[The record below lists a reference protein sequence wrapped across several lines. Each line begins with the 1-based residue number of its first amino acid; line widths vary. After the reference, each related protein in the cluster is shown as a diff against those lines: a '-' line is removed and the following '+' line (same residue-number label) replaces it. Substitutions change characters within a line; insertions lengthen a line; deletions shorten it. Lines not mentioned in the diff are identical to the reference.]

1 MLEAVIVLPLV
12 VVLFAASSYFATAYA
27 VRIESQSTARAVA
40 WAHALGGCEEDERWA
55 RSEPTTLDQLDQQG
69 VEVPRQ
75 LDRYGLA
82 AGAESVVESG
92 ARTSVL
98 VSRTVRGPLS
108 LPLPTAAVTT
118 RFQLPCDERPQR
130 GDPAGVLRYGWRTIR
145 FW

>member
-27 VRIESQSTARAVA
+27 VRIESQSTARALA
-40 WAHALGGCEEDERWA
+40 WAHALGGCGEDGRWA
-55 RSEPTTLDQLDQQG
+55 RSEPSTLDHLDGQG
-69 VEVPRQ
+69 VEVPRD
-75 LDRYGLA
+75 LERYGVA
-82 AGAESVVESG
+82 AGAQSLVESG
-92 ARTSVL
+92 GRTRVA

-145 FW
+145 F